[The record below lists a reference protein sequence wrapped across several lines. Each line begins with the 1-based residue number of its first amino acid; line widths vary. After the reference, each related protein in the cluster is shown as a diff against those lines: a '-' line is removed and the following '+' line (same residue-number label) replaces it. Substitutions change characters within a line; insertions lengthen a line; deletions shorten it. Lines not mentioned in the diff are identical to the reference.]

1 MEMIV
6 AGAIILL
13 SIFPGSA
20 QEKIQKS
27 ITPVPSPS
35 LAPKTTAIKISPA
48 PKPTETPKKPTIHI
62 VEAGETMD
70 SIAKDYYGASK
81 FWTTIWND
89 NETIEDP
96 RVIHS
101 GMELKIRDE
110 KPEKVE
116 KLNEKL
122 QTAYDELINPSPT
135 PTPTGAPIP
144 TGEVKG
150 VSVSQPQAGPS
161 NFDDAYRQAGTRF
174 GVPWEIL
181 YGIHHMETGGRD
193 GAISSGYGTGAQGP
207 LQFMPGTWASYG
219 IDGNGDGTADINN
232 AIDAIFGAANFIAAH
247 GGVEPG
253 LKSYGG
259 NSELVYSYARS
270 RGWNQ

>member
-13 SIFPGSA
+13 TIFPTSSA

-27 ITPVPSPS
+27 ISPAPSPS
-35 LAPKTTAIKISPA
+35 SQTTSVIKNSPTPRPSEKPKEPN
-48 PKPTETPKKPTIHI
+48 IHI
-62 VEAGETMD
+62 VESGETLD
-70 SIAKDYYGASK
+70 SITKKYYGSSK
-81 FWTTIWND
+81 FWTSLWND
-89 NETIEDP
+89 NEFLEDP
-96 RVIHS
+96 RMIRA

-116 KLNEKL
+116 ELDEGLAKI
-122 QTAYDELINPSPT
+122 YDELTKPSPT
-135 PTPTGAPIP
+135 PTQTPTP
-144 TGEVKG
+144 TAEVKG
-150 VSVSQPQAGPS
+150 TSTVAPAAGPS
-161 NFDDAYRQAGTRF
+161 NFEDAYRQAGSRF

-181 YGIHHMETGGRD
+181 YGLHHMETGGRD

-207 LQFMPGTWASYG
+207 LQFMPGTWAAYG

-232 AIDAIFGAANFIAAH
+232 AIDAIFGAANFLALH
-247 GGVEPG
+247 GGVEGG

-270 RGWNQ
+270 RGWNP